1 MIRII
6 TLAIIYL
13 SIISCSSF
21 QDAGKVLRN
30 EKIKST
36 DEFLVKKKDPLELPP
51 DFDKLPKPGES
62 TNNEKISNEKLDRSR
77 LKFWEVLGTLKW
89 GIMCLNMIEIYRSG
103 FDKSIDRASIGRRSS
118 ETEID
123 LIRKIIIS

>member
-51 DFDKLPKPGES
+51 DFDKLPKPGEA
-62 TNNEKISNEKLDRSR
+62 TNNEKISNEKINKI
-77 LKFWEVLGTLKW
+77 LKIPQDEGSNKNTSLEESILK
-89 GIMCLNMIEIYRSG
+89 
-103 FDKSIDRASIGRRSS
+103 
-118 ETEID
+118 
-123 LIRKIIIS
+123 KIK

>member
-51 DFDKLPKPGES
+51 DFDKLPKPGEA
-62 TNNEKISNEKLDRSR
+62 TNNEKINKILKIPQDEGSNKNTSLEESI
-77 LKFWEVLGTLKW
+77 LK
-89 GIMCLNMIEIYRSG
+89 
-103 FDKSIDRASIGRRSS
+103 
-118 ETEID
+118 
-123 LIRKIIIS
+123 KIK